1 MEVAIFA
8 RGALTDSF
16 LRWAAQLG
24 VNALDDPRLPGLR
37 ERGYPDLNELGQL
50 VRRIRAHGLRINR
63 VTLPP
68 TDQFMRNQDGGEAEL
83 DNICTTIECLGKVG
97 IPIGRPVFPTETPP
111 VPTTHMAEH
120 RGGYRMRA
128 VDLVRRYAQL
138 EEQEEPA
145 LSPEDFW
152 TRCCEVYRRIIP
164 VAEDSGVKLALH
176 PSDIPLPHA
185 PFDTVGY
192 RRVVDAFPSAHNG
205 LLYCI
210 GTRYEAGGTRL
221 VLDEINHYGRKGKL
235 FEVHFR
241 NVVGTLPSANGF
253 EEVLLDDG
261 DMNMYE
267 IIQALAR
274 VGFDGAINPDHMP
287 LLEGDTPDR
296 RMAWSYSVGYVK
308 ALLAA
313 LAAQP

>member
-24 VNALDDPRLPGLR
+24 VDCLDDPVLPGIR
-37 ERGYPDLNELGQL
+37 ERGCPDLKRLVQL
-50 VRRIRAHGLRINR
+50 VLRVRSKGLRINR

-68 TDQFMRNQDGGEAEL
+68 TDKFMRNQEGGEAEL
-83 DNICTTIECLGKVG
+83 DNVCTTIERLGEAG

-111 VPTTHMAEH
+111 VATTHLAAH

-128 VDLVRRYAQL
+128 VDLARRRAQL
-138 EEQEEPA
+138 EEQDDPA

-152 TRCCEVYRRIIP
+152 TRCSEVYRRIIP
-164 VAEDSGVKLALH
+164 VAEESDVKLALH

-185 PFDTVGY
+185 PFDTFGY
-192 RRVVDAFPSAHNG
+192 RRVVDAFPSANNG

-241 NVVGTLPSANGF
+241 NVIGTLSSANGF

-261 DMNMYE
+261 DMNMFE
-267 IIQALAR
+267 IIQALER
-274 VGFDGAINPDHMP
+274 IHFDGAINPDHMP
-287 LLEGDTPDR
+287 LLADDSPDR
-296 RMAWSYSVGYVK
+296 RMAWSYSIGYVK

-313 LAAQP
+313 LTTHS